1 MSIIAI
7 APHHLYYP
15 HHFLR
20 FVDAFCKTHGTMPRV
35 VGAHASHERRVIDGK
50 DLCEV
55 LEEFVERAGAAV
67 KELGLA
73 LRAMKRQYK
82 ELCQFMSFDA
92 SESAETFEIFEI
104 MQRFNAEVVKQH
116 KLSSAEA
123 AAAAEKIRKEQAA
136 ALQKVAARARAS
148 SRAEGPTRR
157 TTLDNAEE
165 SKLVRDDIDAPSSL
179 TSLDLARAIPSSFP
193 TLFRK
198 KLVRRESFAAAPNP
212 LLLLPVSSALDDIC
226 LAFHPHSLVARMAAA
241 TVECIPL
248 LQRGSSLIPSNPKAS
263 EMRQLKHKTRSPIS
277 AFVGPSPS
285 TRISGRRSSV
295 RPVDLA
301 TQRATFEGM
310 KGKKVHST
318 LKGQLMQDIVGSVL
332 TEIKLQRGSTSL
344 FNKVRARAS
353 HRAGAALHC

>member
-1 MSIIAI
+1 MSEVI
-7 APHHLYYP
+7 
-15 HHFLR
+15 
-20 FVDAFCKTHGTMPRV
+20 T
-35 VGAHASHERRVIDGK
+35 ASPNEAESIR
-50 DLCEV
+50 
-55 LEEFVERAGAAV
+55 LEEFRRSRLQRLLQVRDAERQRSKSIRSNAEEQVA
-67 KELGLA
+67 LA
-73 LRAMKRQYK
+73 KGDLKAKVTREVAMEFRQAMQHTRQRLR
-82 ELCQFMSFDA
+82 
-92 SESAETFEIFEI
+92 SAETS
-104 MQRFNAEVVKQH
+104 V
-116 KLSSAEA
+116 
-123 AAAAEKIRKEQAA
+123 
-136 ALQKVAARARAS
+136 
-148 SRAEGPTRR
+148 G
-157 TTLDNAEE
+157 
-165 SKLVRDDIDAPSSL
+165 
-179 TSLDLARAIPSSFP
+179 
-193 TLFRK
+193 
-198 KLVRRESFAAAPNP
+198 ESFAAAPNP